1 MPTVAVVNGVRIE
14 FYFDEH
20 PPPHFHARYAEH
32 VAQIEIETLA
42 IIKGSLP
49 APQGQAVREW
59 AMRRREQLRAAWS
72 ACADG
77 RNPGS
82 IA

>member
-1 MPTVAVVNGVRIE
+1 VPTVAIVNGVRIE

-20 PPPHFHARYAEH
+20 PPPHFHARYAEFI
-32 VAQIEIETLA
+32 AQIDIATLD

-49 APQGQAVREW
+49 KPQYQDVRQWASSRQEELMQAW
-59 AMRRREQLRAAWS
+59 KACNAGRRPE
-72 ACADG
+72 
-77 RNPGS
+77 S